1 MIRFV
6 RDIVKRILPGKK
18 SAGKK
23 FLTGLRSCAKVKVII
38 RLTEVENHGEYKGV
52 GRPSGHSC
60 LEVGLFLIYA

>member
-6 RDIVKRILPGKK
+6 RDIVKRVLP
-18 SAGKK
+18 GKK
-23 FLTGLRSCAKVKVII
+23 FLTGIRICAKIKVII